1 MDQLLLL
8 SPHSTLRN
16 TDRTPSS
23 PLLSANFLLFSRSSI
38 PFELKY
44 VIVVTSESSIIHH
57 RSRTRWSIFFLL
69 LLLLRD
75 ERNKT
80 IEEIGAH
87 EGRESRFKER
97 VYASDTLWP
106 GFFAP
111 RPEARYIPSLSG
123 SSWKGGE
130 SGGEKKGGKTR
141 FFPSLA
147 ATKQL
152 RRSNESME
160 SAQFFFLSFL
170 PSFFL
175 SSFKLSISGL

>member
-1 MDQLLLL
+1 M
-8 SPHSTLRN
+8 
-16 TDRTPSS
+16 
-23 PLLSANFLLFSRSSI
+23 
-38 PFELKY
+38 
-44 VIVVTSESSIIHH
+44 TSESSIIHH

-130 SGGEKKGGKTR
+130 SGGEKREEKPASSLPLQLRNNYAGRTR
-141 FFPSLA
+141 TWNPHGSSFFP
-147 ATKQL
+147 
-152 RRSNESME
+152 
-160 SAQFFFLSFL
+160 FFL
-170 PSFFL
+170 L
-175 SSFKLSISGL
+175 SSFLLSSFQLVGYSEILPSCFPSKSMGEEEK